1 MEKTFEY
8 DKLPQSVEELKY
20 MSDLKDEYEV
30 AAMVVLALCH
40 YEKDVDKT
48 IEMLNYLKGPLEMS
62 NIDKQFLRDRLVDKK
77 YLMRSYLVGTS
88 VENNYTPTI
97 PYTVTVRD
105 NPYSYSQDGY
115 VTLYIT
121 SSGADSDRSVK
132 LRKKAD
138 QYFLWQNNLMVG
150 IRLPKEEDPWK

>member
-48 IEMLNYLKGPLEMS
+48 IEMLNYLKGPLELS